1 MGIRKLNS
9 VLSSHNALLEYK
21 NIFEY
26 RKKHNKKKKMVMGID
41 FMLYAFKFKISLD
54 NILIGFI
61 NQILQLLSNDIIP
74 IYIIDGYADDTKRE
88 VINKRNSRRDKITNE
103 IDDIKL
109 QLNNLTDNSEK
120 IILEQKVEKMSKL
133 NKKVDSDDISIIIN
147 LFKLLNINYI
157 RAKGE
162 ADILL
167 TYLFKNNIIDTCLS
181 EDMDLIVYGC
191 KSMIKISKKTVI
203 EYNLNKIL
211 DRLEL
216 KYEEFIELCIL
227 LGCDYLN
234 SILRCKP
241 SVIYNEYVKFKDKF
255 IENNEFS
262 EEYIA
267 KFYETK
273 NNFINSYKEYK
284 NIDIEITNN
293 KIEYDDLND
302 FINKNCK
309 TYKNYNLENI
319 IKKINSKII

>member
-9 VLSSHNALLEYK
+9 VLSSHNALVEYK
-21 NIFEY
+21 NIYEY
-26 RKKHNKKKKMVMGID
+26 RKKYKKKKKMVMGID

-74 IYIIDGYADDTKRE
+74 VYIIDGYADDTKRE
-88 VINKRNSRRDKITNE
+88 IINKRNIRRDKITSE
-103 IDDIKL
+103 IDDIKS
-109 QLNNLTDNSEK
+109 QLNNITDNGEK
-120 IILEQKVEKMSKL
+120 NILEQKVNKMSKL
-133 NKKVDSDDISIIIN
+133 NKKVDSADISMIVN
-147 LFKLLNINYI
+147 LFKLLNISYI

-191 KSMIKISKKTVI
+191 KSMIKISKKAVT

-234 SILRCKP
+234 SILRSKP
-241 SVIYNEYVKFKDKF
+241 DVIYNEYIKFKDKF

-262 EEYIA
+262 EDYIN

-273 NNFINSYKEYK
+273 NNFINSYKEYE
-284 NIDIEITNN
+284 NIDLEISNN
-293 KIEYDDLND
+293 KIDYYNLTN
-302 FINKNCK
+302 FIKTNCK
-309 TYKNYNLENI
+309 TYKNYNLQNI

>member
-203 EYNLNKIL
+203 
-211 DRLEL
+211 
-216 KYEEFIELCIL
+216 
-227 LGCDYLN
+227 
-234 SILRCKP
+234 
-241 SVIYNEYVKFKDKF
+241 
-255 IENNEFS
+255 
-262 EEYIA
+262 
-267 KFYETK
+267 
-273 NNFINSYKEYK
+273 
-284 NIDIEITNN
+284 
-293 KIEYDDLND
+293 
-302 FINKNCK
+302 
-309 TYKNYNLENI
+309 
-319 IKKINSKII
+319 